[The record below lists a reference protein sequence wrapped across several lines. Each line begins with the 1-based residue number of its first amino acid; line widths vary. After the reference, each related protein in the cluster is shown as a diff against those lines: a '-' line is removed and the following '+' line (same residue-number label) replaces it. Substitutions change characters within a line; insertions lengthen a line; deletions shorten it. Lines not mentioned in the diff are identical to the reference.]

1 MASSTE
7 FRLSS
12 GYIPKGML
20 ATFLGLGLS
29 ARFSPGR
36 CNRGLGGPLIET
48 SSPLLEKFTACI
60 EELEATFGDTNRRQT
75 TLTKLYSFQQGSRPA
90 SVYASEFHQISCDVS
105 WDDQALCDHFRRG
118 SRNDVETLLL
128 NFPDPTSWSPVIS
141 QVVQCDNRL
150 FELRQ
155 EEQGT
160 SASCWETGP
169 SGWDVRTG

>member
-90 SVYASEFHQISCDVS
+90 SVYTSEFCQIAYDVS
-105 WDDQALCDHFRRG
+105 WDDQSPMRP
-118 SRNDVETLLL
+118 
-128 NFPDPTSWSPVIS
+128 FPLQSPKRCEDSSLKLPEAHIVIS
-141 QVVQCDNRL
+141 SNLPRC
-150 FELRQ
+150 
-155 EEQGT
+155 
-160 SASCWETGP
+160 P
-169 SGWDVRTG
+169 M